1 LADGNQER
9 RGACLLAI
17 GDVHLGTRP
26 GSLPEDLGEWGVDPR
41 ELTPEAALEAAVDGA
56 IELSVDAVLFAGDVV
71 ESTNARFEAIRPLER
86 AVQRL
91 SDAQIPVFGVA
102 GNHDV
107 EALPRL
113 ARMIDGFDLIGEAG
127 RWESRVV
134 EIGGRPVFELLG
146 WSFPEPQVHTSP
158 LATLLHDPLGAKH
171 PGLPRLG
178 VLHGDLDASGGP
190 YAPFTRRELD
200 AVGLDAWLLGH
211 IHKPSLGSGPAG
223 PGAIPRGYL
232 GSLVGLDPTETGLRG
247 PWLIHLGATGEIVPE
262 QLQIARLRWE
272 LLEVAVEEE
281 EDPEDLGDRLL
292 DEAERLARRIRE
304 SGASPRV
311 LGVRVRLTGP
321 TCAYQAIRR
330 KIEQGAWSGTPR
342 QVGETVVFIG
352 KVIDGLELALDLAD
366 LAKGNDPPALLAR
379 KLIAL
384 DGGGEDRRRLLD
396 GAREEL
402 SAVATEPRWAPLAET
417 RDAADPLSD
426 EALAACLKQ
435 AGTVALH
442 ALLSQRAPAGAD
454 AGGDP

>member
-1 LADGNQER
+1 MADGNPER

-26 GSLPEDLGEWGVDPR
+26 GSLPEELGEWGVDPR
-41 ELTPEAALEAAVDGA
+41 ELTPEAALDAAVA
-56 IELSVDAVLFAGDVV
+56 RALELSVDAVLFAGDVV

-91 SDAQIPVFGVA
+91 SDAGVPVLGVV

-113 ARMIDGFDLIGEAG
+113 ARLVDGFELLGEGG

-134 EIGGRPVFELLG
+134 EAGGRPAFELLG

-158 LATLLHDPLGAKH
+158 LASLLRDRPTPKH
-171 PGLPRLG
+171 AGLPRLG

-190 YAPFTRRELD
+190 YAPFSGHELD
-200 AVGLDAWLLGH
+200 AAGLDAWLLGH
-211 IHKPSLGSGPAG
+211 IHKPSLGSGE
-223 PGAIPRGYL
+223 IPFGYL
-232 GSLVGLDPTETGLRG
+232 GSLVGLDPSETGLRG
-247 PWLIHLGATGEIVPE
+247 PWLIQLGAGGEILPE
-262 QLQIARLRWE
+262 QLQISRLRWE
-272 LLEVAVEEE
+272 LLEVAVGEE

-304 SGASPRV
+304 SGHAPRV

-321 TCAYQAIRR
+321 THAYAAILR

-384 DGGGEDRRRLLD
+384 DAGGEDRRRLLD

-402 SAVATEPRWAPLAET
+402 GAVATEPRWAPLAEA

>member
-1 LADGNQER
+1 LVDGNQER

-41 ELTPEAALEAAVDGA
+41 ELTPEAALEAAVDRA
-56 IELSVDAVLFAGDVV
+56 IELSVDAVLFSGDVV

-86 AVQRL
+86 AVQQL
-91 SDAQIPVFGVA
+91 SDAGIPVLGVV

-113 ARMIDGFDLIGEAG
+113 ARLVHGFEILGEGG

-134 EIGGRPVFELLG
+134 ETGGRPAFELLG

-158 LATLLHDPLGAKH
+158 LANLLRNPPGAKH
-171 PGLPRLG
+171 AGLPRLG
-178 VLHGDLDASGGP
+178 VLHGDLGASGGP

-211 IHKPSLGSGPAG
+211 IHKPSLGSRPAG
-223 PGAIPRGYL
+223 PDAIPCGYL

-247 PWLIHLGATGEIVPE
+247 PWLIQLGAAGEIVPE

-272 LLEVAVEEE
+272 LLEVAVGEE

-304 SGASPRV
+304 SGHSPRV

-321 TCAYQAIRR
+321 
-330 KIEQGAWSGTPR
+330 EQGAWSGTPR

-402 SAVATEPRWAPLAET
+402 GAVATEPRWAPLAET

-442 ALLSQRAPAGAD
+442 ALLSQRAPAGTD
-454 AGGDP
+454 AGGDA